1 MCAALSLCVH
11 APKSPLIPF
20 ICTAGIRIEDRSSK
34 RGFEL
39 SSFYQPMLCPP
50 SRYIYAR
57 TNRSFRSFFD
67 FLKDIA
73 VPNVVDTAIHR
84 TVQHRKRTLF
94 NFSEKRKN
102 RRDDRLKEKSE
113 LNFTFFSKIFLKKM
127 QKRKKKQKQNRIW
140 KRQCQA
146 ISPNEIVFSIGWRGG
161 KKVKRRTCE

>member
-50 SRYIYAR
+50 PPDISMLEPIDHSVPSS
-57 TNRSFRSFFD
+57 T
-67 FLKDIA
+67 FLKISLF
-73 VPNVVDTAIHR
+73 
-84 TVQHRKRTLF
+84 QTLLIPRFIEPF
-94 NFSEKRKN
+94 NIGRELCSTFQKKEKS
-102 RRDDRLKEKSE
+102 RDDRLKEKSE

-127 QKRKKKQKQNRIW
+127 QKRKKSRNKIAFGNVNAKPSRLT
-140 KRQCQA
+140 R
-146 ISPNEIVFSIGWRGG
+146 SSFR
-161 KKVKRRTCE
+161 

>member
-94 NFSEKRKN
+94 NFSGKRKN

-127 QKRKKKQKQNRIW
+127 QKRKKNKNKIAFGNVNAKPSRLT
-140 KRQCQA
+140 R
-146 ISPNEIVFSIGWRGG
+146 SSFR
-161 KKVKRRTCE
+161 